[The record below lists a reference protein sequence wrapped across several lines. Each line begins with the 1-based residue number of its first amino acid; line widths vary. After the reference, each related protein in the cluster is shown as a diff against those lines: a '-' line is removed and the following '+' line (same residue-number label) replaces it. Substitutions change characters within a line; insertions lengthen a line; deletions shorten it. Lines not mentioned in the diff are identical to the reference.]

1 MYVRIS
7 IVRPIPSEHAQV
19 TQVLGE
25 LTKFLAS
32 QEGYLGGLRLESED
46 RQMRAWPAG
55 FPTGLL
61 GRVTLWDT
69 EAAADRSAET
79 ESVVSL
85 RTSLNSLAVD
95 HQEYAFYGTDIP
107 PTSV

>member
-19 TQVLGE
+19 TRVLGD
-25 LTKFLAS
+25 LTEFLAT

-46 RQMRAWPAG
+46 RQVRAWPAG

-85 RTSLNSLAVD
+85 RTRLNNLAVD
-95 HQEYAFYGTDIP
+95 HQEYAFYGTDMP
-107 PTSV
+107 ATSV